1 MWNYIL
7 FTICVTA
14 LPIWI
19 AYGTYT
25 DRRNARI
32 QAYQD
37 HAVRTI
43 NLALHNI
50 VQLNRMTDPTAVC
63 IPMSDGIFTML
74 LSEVKTLCGELH
86 SKIQYLNRHMPSV
99 LQRTA
104 HKLSVSVV
112 YDGTPLANKYCDEKF
127 YNTYN
132 PPCWLQLD
140 SMAGLYVPKNQS
152 SYDETIYSD
161 SSGNNRITIIIKTDL
176 HENKFNI
183 HCHTIEDLHIY
194 LRIIQTTYAAL
205 NSHPYPH

>member
-14 LPIWI
+14 LPVWI

-25 DRRNARI
+25 DRRNSRI
-32 QAYQD
+32 QAYQT
-37 HAVRTI
+37 HVISSI

-50 VQLNRMTDPTAVC
+50 VQLNRMTDPTTVC

-74 LSEVKTLCGELH
+74 LSEVKTLCNELRC
-86 SKIQYLNRHMPSV
+86 KIQYLDRHMPPV
-99 LQRTA
+99 LRRTA
-104 HKLSVSVV
+104 RKLSVSVI

-132 PPCWLQLD
+132 PSCSLQLD
-140 SMAGLYVPKNQS
+140 STAGLYVPKNQS
-152 SYDETIYSD
+152 SYDESIYSN
-161 SSGNNRITIIIKTDL
+161 SSGNNRITIIVKTDL
-176 HENKFNI
+176 YEYKFNI

-194 LRIIQTTYAAL
+194 SRIIQTTYAAL
-205 NSHPYPH
+205 NAHPYPH